1 MQYEVRWP
9 DGRSLGVDADALMD
23 AEWTPQGPCAWDV
36 RLGARNYRVLLLEG
50 PDASGNLTL
59 RVDGVRWSGC
69 VADDRKLLLERMGMG
84 VDEVV
89 QDRELIA
96 PMPGKVLAVSVAA
109 GDSVEEGE
117 PLLILEAMKME
128 NVLKSPRAGTVQRV
142 EVESGTAVEK
152 GAVLVTFADEM

>member
-9 DGRSLGVDADALMD
+9 DGRSIGVYADALMD

-36 RLGARNYRVLLLEG
+36 RMGTRNHRVLLLEG

-59 RVDGVRWSGC
+59 RVDGVKWSGC

-89 QDRELIA
+89 QDQELVA
-96 PMPGKVLAVSVAA
+96 PMPGKVLAVSVKR
-109 GDSVEEGE
+109 DLKYFRYSSKW
-117 PLLILEAMKME
+117 LEMQSIFSISRQLSS
-128 NVLKSPRAGTVQRV
+128 NSFQNLSL
-142 EVESGTAVEK
+142 S
-152 GAVLVTFADEM
+152 